1 MQEDRRQRDDRPRA
15 DSSAP
20 ADQSTRTLEV
30 WKEGRLV
37 EELDLTACR
46 RYTVGRRE
54 GSDVWTEHES
64 CSRIHAEF
72 RVEAGGIFLVDL
84 DSAAGTC
91 VGAARLPPH
100 EPRRLHDLAK
110 VTFGTSTRSY
120 LLKLD
125 GEIAPPA
132 VAGRLGKGG
141 GAPAGGGK
149 GAAAAAAGE
158 KRKLLWGN
166 KRALAQGGTQGG
178 VSLAQQR
185 APEAGVSGWASAASA
200 LGDSDRQAKFM
211 SLLGANKHGGSGG
224 SGSGGGSGGGS
235 GDSGGGGGGCGG
247 GGCSSEALH
256 PPPPPPPPPSSSGWQ
271 ELFDE
276 KGNAYYYHPQSGVSQ
291 WERPGGGPASQWE
304 PAAAVPQAGYDGA
317 CYGGEAGGG
326 ATGGEAGGGGER
338 QQQDQLFHTLEA
350 QFERSR
356 RMQFGGGRGSRG
368 GF

>member
-1 MQEDRRQRDDRPRA
+1 MDRERDYYAERRDRDR
-15 DSSAP
+15 
-20 ADQSTRTLEV
+20 QSTRTLEV
-30 WKEGRLV
+30 WKEGRLL

-46 RYTVGRRE
+46 RYTVGRTE

-64 CSRIHAEF
+64 CSRTHAEF
-72 RVEAGGIFLVDL
+72 RVEAGGVFLVDL

-91 VGAARLPPH
+91 VGAARLTPH

-125 GEIAPPA
+125 GEIEPPA
-132 VAGRLGKGG
+132 VGKGG
-141 GAPAGGGK
+141 GARPAGSGK
-149 GAAAAAAGE
+149 GAAAAATVGE

-166 KRALAQGGTQGG
+166 KRALAQGVAQGG

-224 SGSGGGSGGGS
+224 RTGGGSGGGAAP
-235 GDSGGGGGGCGG
+235 GSGGGGGGSGG
-247 GGCSSEALH
+247 GGGGGGDGGGSSAH
-256 PPPPPPPPPSSSGWQ
+256 PAPPPPPSSAGWQ
-271 ELFDE
+271 ELLDE
-276 KGNAYYYHPQSGVSQ
+276 HGNAYYYHPESGVTQ
-291 WERPGGGPASQWE
+291 WERPGSGPASQWQ
-304 PAAAVPQAGYDGA
+304 PAEAVTQAGA
-317 CYGGEAGGG
+317 SAGGEA
-326 ATGGEAGGGGER
+326 GGEAGGGGER
-338 QQQDQLFHTLEA
+338 QQQEQLFNTLEA

-356 RMQFGGGRGSRG
+356 RMQYGRGSRG

>member
-1 MQEDRRQRDDRPRA
+1 MRPAPQCREAKGWYAAPHNLGPAPGWQQMDRERDYYADRRDRESQSQPHTTGRA
-15 DSSAP
+15 GADRSAQ
-20 ADQSTRTLEV
+20 ANQSTRTLEV

-46 RYTVGRRE
+46 RYAVGRTE

-64 CSRIHAEF
+64 CSRSHAEF
-72 RVEAGGIFLVDL
+72 RVEAGGVFLVDL

-91 VGAARLPPH
+91 VGAAQLPPH

-132 VAGRLGKGG
+132 AAGRLGKGG

-166 KRALAQGGTQGG
+166 KRALAQGGAQGG

-185 APEAGVSGWASAASA
+185 APEAGASGWASAASA

-224 SGSGGGSGGGS
+224 DGSGGGGGGGSGGG
-235 GDSGGGGGGCGG
+235 GGGGGRAFSCGL
-247 GGCSSEALH
+247 ALM
-256 PPPPPPPPPSSSGWQ
+256 
-271 ELFDE
+271 
-276 KGNAYYYHPQSGVSQ
+276 A
-291 WERPGGGPASQWE
+291 R
-304 PAAAVPQAGYDGA
+304 AAA
-317 CYGGEAGGG
+317 
-326 ATGGEAGGGGER
+326 
-338 QQQDQLFHTLEA
+338 
-350 QFERSR
+350 
-356 RMQFGGGRGSRG
+356 GSPARLLLAR
-368 GF
+368 